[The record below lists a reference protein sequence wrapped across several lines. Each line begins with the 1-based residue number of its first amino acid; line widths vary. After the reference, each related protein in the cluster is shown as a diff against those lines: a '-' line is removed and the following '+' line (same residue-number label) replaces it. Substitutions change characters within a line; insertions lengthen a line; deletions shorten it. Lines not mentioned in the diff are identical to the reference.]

1 MAINTSKVIVGGIIG
16 GIVANVIDFISSTYI
31 LGGMQTAAMT
41 KLNPALAVKPSGTQI
56 AGFLILDFVWIIA
69 TVWVYA
75 AIRPRFGPGP
85 KTAAY
90 AGIASWVIGSTV
102 AGFFCVLGLFGSDLF
117 VAASVVALINAIV
130 STMVGAR
137 FYTEEAVA

>member
-1 MAINTSKVIVGGIIG
+1 MAINTGKVIVGGIVG
-16 GIVANVIDFISSTYI
+16 GIVANAIDFVTQTYV
-31 LGGMQTAAMT
+31 LAGMANAAMT
-41 KLNPALAVKPSGTQI
+41 KLNPSLVHNPTGGQI

-69 TVWVYA
+69 NVWIYA

-90 AGIASWVIGSTV
+90 AGIVSWVIGSTV
-102 AGFFCVLGLFGSDLF
+102 AGFFCILGLFGTDLYI
-117 VAASVVALINAIV
+117 ASGLVALVNSIV

-137 FYTEEAVA
+137 FYTEEAA

>member
-75 AIRPRFGPGP
+75 AIRLRFVPGP

-137 FYTEEAVA
+137 FYTEESVA

>member
-41 KLNPALAVKPSGTQI
+41 KLNPALAVKPLGTQI

-137 FYTEEAVA
+137 FYTEESVA

>member
-16 GIVANVIDFISSTYI
+16 GIVANVIDFVSSTYI

-102 AGFFCVLGLFGSDLF
+102 AGFFCVLGLFGQDLF
-117 VAASVVALINAIV
+117 IAASVVALINAIV

-137 FYTEEAVA
+137 FYTEETA

>member
-1 MAINTSKVIVGGIIG
+1 
-16 GIVANVIDFISSTYI
+16 
-31 LGGMQTAAMT
+31 MT

-75 AIRPRFGPGP
+75 GIRPRFGPGP

-102 AGFFCVLGLFGSDLF
+102 AGFFCVLGLFGQDLF
-117 VAASVVALINAIV
+117 IAGSVVALINAIV

-137 FYTEEAVA
+137 FYTEETA

>member
-1 MAINTSKVIVGGIIG
+1 MAINTSKVLVGGIIG
-16 GIVANVIDFISSTYI
+16 GIVANVIDFVSNTYI
-31 LGGMQTAAMT
+31 LGGMQMAAMT
-41 KLNPALAVKPSGTQI
+41 KLNPTLAVKPSGTQI

-90 AGIASWVIGSTV
+90 AGIASWIIGSTV
-102 AGFFCVLGLFGSDLF
+102 AGFFCVLGLFGDDLF
-117 VAASVVALINAIV
+117 IAASVVALINAIV

-137 FYTEEAVA
+137 FYTEETA

>member
-16 GIVANVIDFISSTYI
+16 GIVANAIDFVSNTYI
-31 LGGMQTAAMT
+31 LGGMQMAAMT

-75 AIRPRFGPGP
+75 GIRPRFGPGP

-90 AGIASWVIGSTV
+90 AGIVSWVIGSTV
-102 AGFFCVLGLFGSDLF
+102 AGFFCVLGLFGQDLF
-117 VAASVVALINAIV
+117 IAGSVVALINAIV

-137 FYTEEAVA
+137 FYTEETA

>member
-137 FYTEEAVA
+137 FYTEESVA

>member
-1 MAINTSKVIVGGIIG
+1 M
-16 GIVANVIDFISSTYI
+16 IDFVSNTYI
-31 LGGMQTAAMT
+31 LGGMQMAAMT
-41 KLNPALAVKPSGTQI
+41 KLNPTLAVKPSGTQI

-90 AGIASWVIGSTV
+90 AGIASWIIGSTV
-102 AGFFCVLGLFGSDLF
+102 AGFFCVLGLFGDDLF
-117 VAASVVALINAIV
+117 IAASVVALINAIV

-137 FYTEEAVA
+137 FYTEETA

>member
-41 KLNPALAVKPSGTQI
+41 KLNPSLAVKPSGTQI

-137 FYTEEAVA
+137 FYTEESVA

>member
-90 AGIASWVIGSTV
+90 AGIASWVIGSSV

-137 FYTEEAVA
+137 FYTEESVA